1 MYTVL
6 DRLIYCIF
14 ILIKYRVDE
23 LVKIAYDKAFHISCD
38 ILSIPAHKKP
48 SFLNQPF
55 LHSAGDMVAQ
65 MTEDDDE
72 SDWESDEEVEEDSND
87 SASESESE
95 HFAPVLALI
104 DDADPSTSLS
114 LLEECDILVSSFTR

>member
-1 MYTVL
+1 MLKDVTLPVLNEAAGLTINLRGELDTVHINGQL
-6 DRLIYCIF
+6 PPRGELKDD
-14 ILIKYRVDE
+14 VD
-23 LVKIAYDKAFHISCD
+23 
-38 ILSIPAHKKP
+38 
-48 SFLNQPF
+48 
-55 LHSAGDMVAQ
+55 
-65 MTEDDDE
+65 
-72 SDWESDEEVEEDSND
+72 ESDEEVEEDSND